1 MLPIKK
7 ILCPTDFSEPANAA
21 VITANELALHFSA
34 EIILIHVVSTTPVVP
49 ASPAL
54 TGVNDL
60 QVLTEMENAAQETI
74 AKDAERL
81 LDNSLESHLMVING
95 NAADEI
101 VRVAGEEKV
110 DLIVISTHGLG
121 GWRKFFFGSVTEK
134 VAKLASCPVLLIQP
148 TNKEE

>member
-7 ILCPTDFSEPANAA
+7 ILCPTDFSEAANEGIKA
-21 VITANELALHFSA
+21 ANELALHFSA
-34 EIILIHVVSTTPVVP
+34 EIILINVVSTIPIVP

-60 QVLTEMENAAQETI
+60 QVLTEMENAARETI

-81 LDNSLESHLMVING
+81 LDNSLESHLMVIDG
-95 NAADEI
+95 NAADE
-101 VRVAGEEKV
+101 VARVAEEEKV
-110 DLIVISTHGLG
+110 DLIVISTHGLS

-148 TNKEE
+148 PNKED